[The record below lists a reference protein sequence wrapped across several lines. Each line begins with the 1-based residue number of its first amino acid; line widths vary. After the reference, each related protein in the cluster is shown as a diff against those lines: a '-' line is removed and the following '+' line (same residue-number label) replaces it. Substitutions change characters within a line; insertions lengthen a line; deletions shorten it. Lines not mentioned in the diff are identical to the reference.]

1 MSYTEK
7 DLAGFKERTLNP
19 TDTFTFTCKMCGNC
33 CRNRQSPILLTG
45 VDTYYIAKALGK
57 KVDQTIV
64 DKARMIMGADS
75 HIPIFVLKE
84 RSDGSCSLLRNGKC
98 MVHASGKPCVC
109 KLYPLGRY
117 FDVTDSKPYYFTQ
130 SNACGEENGKLWTL
144 QEWLDEFHIEDNIE
158 DVEVWTK
165 FLMGVVPV
173 THKIPNNKMSSAMR
187 YTLVKYLYGEYDIH
201 KPYIEQAEANMIAL
215 QKEFKEKYNLKVEFK
230 SE

>member
-7 DLAGFKERTLNP
+7 DLEEFKERTLKP

-33 CRNRQSPILLTG
+33 CRNRQIPIMLTG

-84 RSDGSCSLLRNGKC
+84 RSDGSCSLLKKGKC
-98 MVHASGKPCVC
+98 MVHEDGKPCVC

-117 FDVTDSKPYYFTQ
+117 FGATDGKEHYFTQ
-130 SNACGEENGKLWTL
+130 PNACGEDGGKVWTL

-158 DVEVWTK
+158 DVKVWTK
-165 FLMGVVPV
+165 FLMGVVSV

-187 YTLVKYLYGEYDIH
+187 YTLVKYMYGEYDIN

-215 QKEFKEKYNLKVEFK
+215 QKEFKEKYNLKVEYK
-230 SE
+230 